1 MGGKDRLMSSRCDI
15 WKAAVLAVGL
25 AAISPARG
33 PAAAGVPAGQ
43 SAAPSAD
50 PLVSLES
57 STRPLEEYFNQTN
70 GEVRFLALLSP
81 T

>member
-1 MGGKDRLMSSRCDI
+1 MSSQRDIWPNI

-25 AAISPARG
+25 AAISPVRG
-33 PAAAGVPAGQ
+33 AAALAEKPAGQ
-43 SAAPSAD
+43 SAAPAAD
-50 PLVSLES
+50 SLVSLEQ

-81 T
+81 N